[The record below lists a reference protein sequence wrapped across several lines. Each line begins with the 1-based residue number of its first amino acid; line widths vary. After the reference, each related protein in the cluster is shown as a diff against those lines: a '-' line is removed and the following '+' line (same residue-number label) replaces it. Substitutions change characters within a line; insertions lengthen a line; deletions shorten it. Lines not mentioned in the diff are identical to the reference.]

1 MDRAIT
7 EKQSL
12 PDYSQMAELVSAMN
26 VITTVIKARY
36 NPVTSITIEG
46 TKVTVTLGDGTVETL
61 TTQDTTYVNATQ
73 SAAGLMS
80 AADKA
85 KLDGVAAGA
94 NKTTVDSALS
104 SSSTN
109 PVQNKVVNTAIAAKA
124 NKTDFDTVKTE
135 VNARPKTRKLAT
147 KTLTAGETTLTW
159 TDSSITDDSLI
170 DVYASIV
177 GIGPNLI
184 EQSGTTVTVTFDAQ
198 TEDVNV
204 ALVVM

>member
-1 MDRAIT
+1 MDRIIT

-12 PDYSQMAELVSAMN
+12 PDYTQMEELVSAMN

-46 TKVTVTLGDGTVETL
+46 RKVTVTLGDGTTETL

-73 SAAGLMS
+73 STAGLMS

-85 KLDGVAAGA
+85 KLDGIGTGA

-109 PVQNKVVNTAIAAKA
+109 PVQNKVVNTAI
-124 NKTDFDTVKTE
+124 DTVKTE

-177 GIGPNLI
+177 GIGPNTI
-184 EQSGTTVTVTFDAQ
+184 EQSGTTVTVTFDAR
-198 TEDVNV
+198 TEDVEV